1 MKWESLILSALAAGS
16 ATARAHGLHQ
26 AAHQHQK
33 KDVDP
38 VVETVWTTKTVVNW
52 DVATVYTTVT
62 VDATTTSTTTT
73 TIAVVDAS
81 TSTSTS
87 ISTESATTTDAV
99 VLGTATLSVKQNLVV
114 DTGSSTTSDDS
125 SSTTVTS
132 SETETTTTMTTAAA
146 TSSTS
151 STDSTS
157 TSDSS
162 DWSSTP
168 SDGTYSTSGF
178 GDRTNS
184 SGSGV
189 SYTGN
194 VGFPWGSNIIE
205 VDSSSASSYK
215 YVVQLTGS
223 NSADWFVSFWN
234 KIGPDGQMTGWYG
247 HSALNFT
254 LAAGET
260 RYVAFDE
267 DSQGG
272 WGAAEGS
279 SLPTDEYGGYACTW
293 GEFDFGST
301 INDGWSGWD
310 VSAIQAQNADL
321 TVQGMKIC
329 TAAGEDC
336 STITTGA
343 ASVVNAYTA
352 AEAAVDGIGGSVTEG
367 AVRLAV
373 EIDYSG

>member
-1 MKWESLILSALAAGS
+1 MKWESLLLSALAAGS
-16 ATARAHGLHQ
+16 ASARAHGLHQ

-33 KDVDP
+33 KDVNP

-52 DVATVYTTVT
+52 DVATVYTTVI
-62 VDATTTSTTTT
+62 VDATTTSTSTTTT
-73 TIAVVDAS
+73 TIAVVDAF
-81 TSTSTS
+81 TSTST
-87 ISTESATTTDAV
+87 STESATTTDAV

-114 DTGSSTTSDDS
+114 DIGSSTTSDSIS
-125 SSTTVTS
+125 SSTVTS
-132 SETETTTTMTTAAA
+132 SETETTTTTTPAA

-151 STDSTS
+151 STTSTS

-194 VGFPWGSNIIE
+194 VGSPWGSNIIE

-215 YVVQLTGS
+215 YVIQITGS

>member
-1 MKWESLILSALAAGS
+1 MKCKSLLLTGLAAGS

-26 AAHQHQK
+26 AAHHHQR
-33 KDVDP
+33 KDVNP

-52 DVATVYTTVT
+52 EVATVYTTVT
-62 VDATTTSTTTT
+62 AEPTTT
-73 TIAVVDAS
+73 TITITTAAASDPS
-81 TSTSTS
+81 TSTSTAS
-87 ISTESATTTDAV
+87 ASATTTDAV
-99 VLGTATLSVKQNLVV
+99 VLGTDTISVKQDYVV
-114 DTGSSTTSDDS
+114 DS
-125 SSTTVTS
+125 SSTTTSESTS
-132 SETETTTTMTTAAA
+132 SSTVTASETTATTTTTTAAA
-146 TSSTS
+146 TSSS
-151 STDSTS
+151 STS

-168 SDGTYSTSGF
+168 SDGVYSTTGF
-178 GDRTNS
+178 GERTNS

-194 VGFPWGSNIIE
+194 VGSPWGSNIIE

-215 YVVQLTGS
+215 YVIQLTGS
-223 NSADWFVSFWN
+223 SSADWFVSFWN
-234 KIGPDGQMTGWYG
+234 KIGPDGQMDGWYG

-279 SLPTDEYGGYACTW
+279 SLPTDQYGGYACTW

-336 STITTGA
+336 SYITTDA

>member
-1 MKWESLILSALAAGS
+1 MKWESLILTALATGLAS
-16 ATARAHGLHQ
+16 ARAHGLHKDV
-26 AAHQHQK
+26 HHHQK
-33 KDVDP
+33 KDS
-38 VVETVWTTKTVVNW
+38 VVTKTVVEW
-52 DVATVYTTVT
+52 DVVTVYTTVT
-62 VDATTTSTTTT
+62 VDTPATSTTTT
-73 TIAVVDAS
+73 TIAVFDAS
-81 TSTSTS
+81 TSSSTASTTTSDAIVLGSAALSIHEDFIVDTS
-87 ISTESATTTDAV
+87 STTTESASS
-99 VLGTATLSVKQNLVV
+99 LTAT
-114 DTGSSTTSDDS
+114 D
-125 SSTTVTS
+125 
-132 SETETTTTMTTAAA
+132 SET
-146 TSSTS
+146 TSSTAAS
-151 STDSTS
+151 S
-157 TSDSS
+157 SS
-162 DWSSTP
+162 SSNDWSSTP
-168 SDGTYSTSGF
+168 SDGVYSTSGF
-178 GDRTNS
+178 GERTNS

-194 VGFPWGSNIIE
+194 VGSPWGSNIIE

-215 YVVQLTGS
+215 YVLQIKGNNTS
-223 NSADWFVSFWN
+223 DWFVSFWN
-234 KIGPDGQMTGWYG
+234 KIGPDGKMDGWYG

-260 RYVAFDE
+260 KYVAFDE
-267 DSQGG
+267 NSQGG

-301 INDGWSGWD
+301 VNDEWSGWD

-329 TAAGEDC
+329 TAAGEYC
-336 STITTGA
+336 SYITTDA

-352 AEAAVDGIGGSVTEG
+352 AEASVDGIGGSVSAG

>member
-1 MKWESLILSALAAGS
+1 MKWESLILTALAAGS
-16 ATARAHGLHQ
+16 ASARAHGLHQ
-26 AAHQHQK
+26 VAHQHQK
-33 KDVDP
+33 KDGNA

-52 DVATVYTTVT
+52 DVVTVYTTVSG
-62 VDATTTSTTTT
+62 VDSTTTT
-73 TIAVVDAS
+73 ISTTTITVVDAAS

-87 ISTESATTTDAV
+87 TASSTTTTDAV
-99 VLGTATLSVKQNLVV
+99 VIGSASVALKEDLVV
-114 DTGSSTTSDDS
+114 DA
-125 SSTTVTS
+125 TS
-132 SETETTTTMTTAAA
+132 SATTESTSSATVADSETTTSTTAAAA
-146 TSSTS
+146 TSSSSSSS
-151 STDSTS
+151 STSD
-157 TSDSS
+157 SDSS

-168 SDGTYSTSGF
+168 SDGVYSTSGF

-194 VGFPWGSNIIE
+194 VGSPWGSNIIE

-215 YVVQLTGS
+215 YVIQLTGS

-234 KIGPDGQMTGWYG
+234 KIGPDGAMDGWYG

-279 SLPTDEYGGYACTW
+279 SLPTDDYGGYACTW

-301 INDGWSGWD
+301 VNDGWSGWD

-321 TVQGMKIC
+321 TVQGMSIC

-336 STITTGA
+336 SYITTDA

-352 AEAAVDGIGGSVTEG
+352 AEASVDGIGGSVSDG

-373 EIDYSG
+373 EIDYSD